1 MNSGGASPSR
11 AAAKATGKQGS
22 WDWLLL
28 LLLSA
33 PAATPWPVK
42 QQKRNNTIHSLLLR
56 SISSCFGSASLS
68 FFFRWQIR
76 CEGEAA
82 MLGRGGVS
90 LLLKG
95 PARSGKLVDD
105 GVEGWAADRSGP
117 VGAAVLGL
125 LLEEEGG
132 PIWDL
137 WAPMCRAA
145 IGRLWWRPVKVA

>member
-28 LLLSA
+28 LFLSA

-42 QQKRNNTIHSLLLR
+42 QQKRNNTVHSLLLR

-137 WAPMCRAA
+137 WAPLCRAA